1 LRPSLGTRRAQ
12 GQGVP
17 VHRRLDRRQ
26 GGAPVGH
33 GEPRRAARRTGS
45 VRPRHGRAHRPEAA
59 VCAEAHQA
67 GDQRRP
73 GRPGPGERHA
83 DLLCAPPSGP
93 CPQHAGAWQAHRPHG
108 LDAGHK
114 EASIGW
120 GRATRGGVTSAVSG
134 ASFWCRKGRSHHW
147 SGAPPAG
154 IFRAT
159 MKPQN
164 IAIVGATG
172 AVGVEILR
180 VLERRNFPV
189 ASLKLLASAR
199 SVGKTLEFK
208 GKPYPVEE
216 LKASAFKGVDIA
228 FFSAGAT
235 RSREFVPAAKAAG
248 CVVVDNSSAF
258 RMDPDTPLVVPEGK
272 GAAPAKHNGIVANPN
287 CPAAILSVAVWPI
300 HQAAG
305 VKRIIV
311 STYQSASG
319 AGAAA
324 MQELE
329 DQARDFS
336 AGKEIKRSVFP
347 HQIAF
352 NVFSHNTKVAENGY
366 NEEEN
371 KVVEETR
378 KMFHLPELPIAPT
391 CIRVPVLRAHSEAIT
406 LELEKPLSPAEAR
419 AILAKAPGVKVVDD
433 APANPFPMPLEASGD
448 LDVHVGR
455 IRRDLSN
462 PNGLMLWVAGDQL
475 LKGAAWNAVQ
485 IAEELAKLS
494 AKPKTMAAE
503 CASGYWPY

>member
-1 LRPSLGTRRAQ
+1 MS
-12 GQGVP
+12 
-17 VHRRLDRRQ
+17 
-26 GGAPVGH
+26 
-33 GEPRRAARRTGS
+33 
-45 VRPRHGRAHRPEAA
+45 
-59 VCAEAHQA
+59 
-67 GDQRRP
+67 
-73 GRPGPGERHA
+73 
-83 DLLCAPPSGP
+83 
-93 CPQHAGAWQAHRPHG
+93 
-108 LDAGHK
+108 
-114 EASIGW
+114 AS
-120 GRATRGGVTSAVSG
+120 A
-134 ASFWCRKGRSHHW
+134 FD
-147 SGAPPAG
+147 
-154 IFRAT
+154 
-159 MKPQN
+159 

-208 GKPYPVEE
+208 GKPYKVEE
-216 LKASAFKGVDIA
+216 LKADAFKGVDIA

-248 CVVVDNSSAF
+248 CVVIDNSSAF
-258 RMDPDTPLVVPEGK
+258 RMDPNTPLVVPEVNG
-272 GAAPAKHNGIVANPN
+272 GDLAKHNGVVANPN
-287 CPAAILSVAVWPI
+287 CTAAILSVAVWPI

-329 DQARDFS
+329 DQARDY
-336 AGKEIKRSVFP
+336 AGGKEIRRSVFP

-378 KMFHLPELPIAPT
+378 KMFHAPDLPIVPT
-391 CIRVPVLRAHSEAIT
+391 CIRVPVLRAHSESIV
-406 LELEKPLSPAEAR
+406 LELEAPMSPEEAR
-419 AILAKAPGVKVVDD
+419 ALLARSPGIKIVDD
-433 APANPFPMPLEASGD
+433 PAANHFPMPLEASGD

-455 IRRDLSN
+455 IRRDLTS
-462 PNGLMLWVAGDQL
+462 PNGLALFVAGDQL

-485 IAEELAKLS
+485 IAEELAKLEVL
-494 AKPKTMAAE
+494 AAE
-503 CASGYWPY
+503 